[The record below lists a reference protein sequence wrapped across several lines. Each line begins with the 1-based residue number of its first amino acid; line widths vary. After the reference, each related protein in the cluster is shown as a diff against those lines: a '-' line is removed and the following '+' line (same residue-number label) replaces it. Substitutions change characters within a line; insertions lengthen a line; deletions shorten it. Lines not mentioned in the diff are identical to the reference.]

1 MKTLGTTD
9 IRLIAP
15 ETLHY
20 KEETPGL
27 ERFDNLDQG
36 IEGADVIISLRL
48 QKERM
53 IAADIPDEE
62 TYFEGFGLTID
73 RLKLAKPDAIVMHPG
88 PVNRGIELSSN
99 VADGPQSVILQ
110 QVTNGIAVRMAVME
124 ILAGAFQL
132 MSQPINYEL
141 AKDALHKLNTD
152 DTISSAHGLLCGF
165 YCVKQDLHLDDW
177 LNEILV
183 SIDLNNLLEKE
194 AHQVLAE
201 IFNNTSEQ
209 LGDPTLNFWP
219 VIADDD
225 SPLREQANTL
235 IEWCQGYLVGL
246 GLSSVETSDEEVTE
260 MIKDISEISQLD
272 ADLLDTDDNAEDFY
286 EIVEFVR
293 IGVLFIQETLQPS
306 KQDFISPTQL
316 H

>member
-1 MKTLGTTD
+1 MALQLGW
-9 IRLIAP
+9 LSWKFW
-15 ETLHY
+15 L
-20 KEETPGL
+20 G
-27 ERFDNLDQG
+27 RF
-36 IEGADVIISLRL
+36 EV
-48 QKERM
+48 
-53 IAADIPDEE
+53 
-62 TYFEGFGLTID
+62 
-73 RLKLAKPDAIVMHPG
+73 
-88 PVNRGIELSSN
+88 
-99 VADGPQSVILQ
+99 
-110 QVTNGIAVRMAVME
+110 
-124 ILAGAFQL
+124 

-141 AKDALHKLNTD
+141 AKDALQKLNTD

-165 YCVKQDLHLDDW
+165 YCVKQDISLDDW
-177 LNEILV
+177 LNEVLV

-194 AHQVLAE
+194 SHQILAE

-209 LGDPTLNFWP
+209 LADPTLNFWP
-219 VIADDD
+219 VIADDE

-235 IEWCQGYLVGL
+235 VEWCQGLLVGL
-246 GLSSVETSDEEVTE
+246 GLSSVETTDEEVLE

-272 ADLLDTDDNAEDFY
+272 ADLLDSEENTQDLY